1 MAVRDIIDKMFEE
14 GFEFSTDYAN
24 SLVSEYDSEAVAREG
39 MAEKIASYESNLK
52 ERDATISE
60 LKARNYDLL
69 VQLPSNQAEDP
80 ESGADDDND
89 TDIDDLF
96 E

>member
-24 SLVSEYDSEAVAREG
+24 SLASEYDSEAVAREG
-39 MAEKIASYESNLK
+39 MAEKIASYESNLV

-80 ESGADDDND
+80 ENGADDDND